1 MCVCVCAHD
10 NVYMLSSEDN
20 WPEIVL
26 SIYHVGY
33 GDETQ
38 VIMFGGRNLYLLE
51 LSEKSWWSW
60 FLKIK
65 MASQKT
71 KFLAMTKHQITFL
84 STPYT
89 LDSPQQP
96 VVAPLSISQKAG
108 D

>member
-1 MCVCVCAHD
+1 MSSIISLPRIITGSEVVPGCVCVCAHD

-51 LSEKSWWSW
+51 LSEKS
-60 FLKIK
+60 
-65 MASQKT
+65 
-71 KFLAMTKHQITFL
+71 
-84 STPYT
+84 
-89 LDSPQQP
+89 
-96 VVAPLSISQKAG
+96 
-108 D
+108 